1 MCASKANFRGQP
13 RQRERRRAALLL
25 NCCSRCSVAELQRER
40 ESARNAHALQSNNK
54 KNLPV
59 QFMASIAWRM
69 RCDWA
74 KSTPYLKITHS
85 AARSHL
91 TCATPS
97 TRTHTTH
104 TRRSVQRCRPV
115 QRQRERKRAYD
126 KRESDQQREHVRV
139 RAQPNPAELN
149 RTVPSARCALH
160 CEASLG
166 QRISLDSVRV

>member
-1 MCASKANFRGQP
+1 MCEDKINVRVKGELP
-13 RQRERRRAALLL
+13 RTAEAESGRERERRRAALLL

-40 ESARNAHALQSNNK
+40 ESVRNAHALQSNNK

-97 TRTHTTH
+97 TRTHSTH
-104 TRRSVQRCRPV
+104 TALCAALPTGSVTERAQESV
-115 QRQRERKRAYD
+115 RQT
-126 KRESDQQREHVRV
+126 
-139 RAQPNPAELN
+139 RAQPTTRARESK
-149 RTVPSARCALH
+149 SAT
-160 CEASLG
+160 EASRT
-166 QRISLDSVRV
+166 QPNCAERSLCASLRG

>member
-1 MCASKANFRGQP
+1 MGESVRSRRACVPVCVCAAVARDICVKIKLMCASKANFRGQP
-13 RQRERRRAALLL
+13 RQRERRRESGSPAQLLL
-25 NCCSRCSVAELQRER
+25 SLQCCRVAKRER
-40 ESARNAHALQSNNK
+40 ECKKCPCNNK

-91 TCATPS
+91 TCATAS

-115 QRQRERKRAYD
+115 Q
-126 KRESDQQREHVRV
+126 
-139 RAQPNPAELN
+139 
-149 RTVPSARCALH
+149 
-160 CEASLG
+160 
-166 QRISLDSVRV
+166 